1 MTNDIHAGMYERFAA
16 EGVQVEGRLA
26 FGRVFDALGAALRL
40 TYGVEGTV
48 KATRIAEADAS
59 KGAQNQTKEE
69 TA

>member
-16 EGVQVEGRLA
+16 EGVQVEGRLD

-48 KATRIAEADAS
+48 KATRIMETDVRE
-59 KGAQNQTKEE
+59 GTQNQIKEE